1 MSPMVVA
8 VIGIVA
14 CVLAFG
20 LIFWFM
26 YLPTKQDADA
36 AEARYDAAYPDSTLQ
51 QQQAAAADLVKA
63 KQEVGQT
70 KAKWTV
76 IEDTIMPPFDVS
88 NRYKAWKQLSNELS
102 YNLGPSLQHWID
114 STGIV
119 PLTSV
124 SLPAP
129 PANPNLI
136 TAAPLVIPINGS
148 SIGGAESSGAGFGG
162 MGGYPGSGGGGG
174 GAGGGAITVGGSF
187 RQILKH
193 VQLWNSYKRLVL
205 VDNLSLHGNSPYMT
219 GSYNASVIIFPQNDT
234 NVAKPLP
241 AASSG
246 TAGGGMGGYPGAM
259 PGAFGG

>member
-1 MSPMVVA
+1 MVVA
-8 VIGIVA
+8 VIGIVLCLFA
-14 CVLAFG
+14 AG
-20 LIFWFM
+20 GISWF
-26 YLPTKQDADA
+26 LVAPAKQDADA
-36 AEARYDAAYPDSTLQ
+36 AQARYDAAYPDSTLQ
-51 QQQAAAADLVKA
+51 QQQAATADLVKA
-63 KQEVGQT
+63 KHEVAQT
-70 KAKWTV
+70 KAKWIV
-76 IEDTIMPPFDVS
+76 IQDTIMPPFDVS
-88 NRYKAWKQLSNELS
+88 NRYRAWKQLSNELS

-114 STGIV
+114 STGVV

-148 SIGGAESSGAGFGG
+148 SIGGASSSLGGA
-162 MGGYPGSGGGGG
+162 GGYPGAGG

-219 GSYNASVIIFPQNDT
+219 GSYGASVIIFPQNDT
-234 NVAKPLP
+234 NVAKPIP

-246 TAGGGMGGYPGAM
+246 TATGMGGYPGAM